1 MSKLKREIFI
11 FTSLCLLICN
21 SLWYFAYSNQESEF
35 SVFFMMIASF
45 FPMIL
50 TLVITKI
57 TKEGWDNLGIVF
69 NLKKSWRIYLIS
81 IFGTV
86 LLVYMANPILLLFF
100 PKNISTTFTMKEL
113 IHIAVMLLLGIGCF
127 IECMG
132 EELGWISYLF
142 PRLEKLLGTVFGC
155 VVLGVI
161 RATWHLGIL
170 VWMEH
175 PVLSFIEIMMSNV
188 CLQFFMVYLYKKSG
202 SLFPCTISHG
212 ISNLMPIFLVYEK
225 EWYYTSIL
233 PIIVAM
239 IPELL
244 FGVFGYIQLK
254 RSGLLELHLIKGK

>member
-113 IHIAVMLLLGIGCF
+113 IHIAVMLLLG
-127 IECMG
+127 
-132 EELGWISYLF
+132 
-142 PRLEKLLGTVFGC
+142 TVFGC